1 MPLSP
6 AKAATAA
13 GVSRSAVSKAL
24 ASGQLVGVKRNN
36 GHWSITEKDL
46 ADWIGNTITR
56 ADSTPAAPE
65 PHFTRSDLAEL
76 KALRAELK
84 AATAAG
90 QEAREGLAAA
100 NARLEALEEITSN
113 LKADRDAWQAQAK
126 MLASRPGGFL
136 ARIFGR

>member
-1 MPLSP
+1 MLLSP

-76 KALRAELK
+76 KA
-84 AATAAG
+84 ATAAG

>member
-6 AKAATAA
+6 AKAATVA
-13 GVSRSAVSKAL
+13 GVSRSVISKAL

-46 ADWIGNTITR
+46 ADWMANTISR
-56 ADSTPAAPE
+56 ADSTSAAPE

-76 KALRAELK
+76 ETLREELM
-84 AATAAG
+84 AATFAT

-100 NARLEALEEITSN
+100 NARLEALEEVIAN

-126 MLASRPGGFL
+126 ALASRPGGFF